1 MCGFRIKKGHRPES
15 KIPMNV
21 NILTRRNEARVDLET
36 EHLNGRQLELEPH
49 LPESGRRILVLG
61 VDLKTWDRLTDS
73 LWDLGFTLNRL
84 SSSLQELDQLKEASV
99 DGILWDFESS
109 SLKGLAVV
117 SRLRKRNPAP
127 PVIVISSP
135 ANKKLLVRALE
146 NGAMDFIMKPIDHT
160 ELRSKC
166 VRLFG

>member
-1 MCGFRIKKGHRPES
+1 
-15 KIPMNV
+15 MNV
-21 NILTRRNEARVDLET
+21 NTLTARDVARIDLET
-36 EHLNGRQLELEPH
+36 ENLNGRHLELEPN

-61 VDLKTWDRLTDS
+61 VDLKTWAGLTDS

-84 SSSLQELDQLKEASV
+84 SSSLQGLDQLKEASV

-117 SRLRKRNPAP
+117 SQLRKRKPVP
-127 PVIVISSP
+127 PVMVISSP
-135 ANKKLLVRALE
+135 SNKKLLVQALE

-160 ELRSKC
+160 
-166 VRLFG
+166 

>member
-1 MCGFRIKKGHRPES
+1 
-15 KIPMNV
+15 MNV
-21 NILTRRNEARVDLET
+21 NILTKHNVAHIDLET
-36 EHLNGRQLELEPH
+36 ENLTGRHLELEPN

-61 VDLKTWDRLTDS
+61 VDLKTWDGLTDS

-84 SSSLQELDQLKEASV
+84 PSSLQGLDQLREASV

-117 SRLRKRNPAP
+117 SQLRKRNPVP

-160 ELRSKC
+160 ELRNKC